1 LQLEDVR
8 LELLKAATAKSMLEH
23 LLSLPLNRS
32 MLAALLL
39 WDWWTT
45 RNKCNA
51 GELERST
58 EQVCHVIQRHY
69 IEFLPESKCEKSETP
84 QEENVVR
91 QAQRWS
97 KPERNFTKVNFDA
110 AFHQSNGFGAW
121 GLVARTD
128 EGEFIAA
135 AAGKLR
141 HLHDA
146 LQAEAEACV
155 AATEGAVALGL
166 HRVVFESDS
175 KNLVQALNSESHD
188 LSKIGVL
195 IREARSICIS
205 YFESFEFTFVSR
217 HCNKVAHTLAQY
229 GYTADDECRGWA
241 EDAPDFVSAL
251 VASDVAEPSV

>member
-1 LQLEDVR
+1 
-8 LELLKAATAKSMLEH
+8 
-23 LLSLPLNRS
+23 
-32 MLAALLL
+32 
-39 WDWWTT
+39 
-45 RNKCNA
+45 
-51 GELERST
+51 
-58 EQVCHVIQRHY
+58 
-69 IEFLPESKCEKSETP
+69 
-84 QEENVVR
+84 
-91 QAQRWS
+91 
-97 KPERNFTKVNFDA
+97 
-110 AFHQSNGFGAW
+110 
-121 GLVARTD
+121 VARTD

-135 AAGKLR
+135 AARKLR

-229 GYTADDECRGWA
+229 GYSAEDECRGWA

-251 VASDVAEPSV
+251 LASDAAEPSV